1 MSFSKSPVEVAGMD
15 KIDVFNEYVRSK
27 GLKNTSQRMKI
38 LETFL
43 GSKSHYSTEELYLK
57 LRKEHPKIGYATVYR
72 TLKLFAECGIA
83 IEVDF
88 GDGQTRFEPLNVD
101 QHHDHLV
108 CTNCGL
114 IVEFTE
120 PQIEQLQQQVAEKY
134 GFTVVRHRHELY
146 GLCSKCAKQS

>member
-1 MSFSKSPVEVAGMD
+1 MD
-15 KIDVFNEYVRSK
+15 KIAVFNEYVRSQ
-27 GLKNTSQRMKI
+27 GLKNTSQRMRI

-43 GSKSHYSTEELYLK
+43 GSKAHYSTEELYLK
-57 LRKEHPKIGYATVYR
+57 LRKDHPKIGYATVYR

-83 IEVDF
+83 IELDF
-88 GDGQTRFEPLNVD
+88 GDGQTRFEPLNID

-120 PQIEQLQQQVAEKY
+120 PQIEKLQHQVAEQY
-134 GFTVVRHRHELY
+134 EFTIVRHRHELY
-146 GLCSKCAKQS
+146 GLCSKCAMKSSNH